1 MSWQRKNWLIVK
13 NGILCE
19 NLTIKAWLSSSV
31 TGWKLSYKHC
41 FYNKWFFP
49 SVCTKAI
56 FIIFCQGKSPCHT
69 NSIWMAF
76 VKMFWKLFCNM
87 EDCTASTCTEPGMNS
102 PNMNFQFMQ
111 WVEPFV
117 VLKPIKGFCP
127 CKAPFVNFHILT
139 RKASEIEYITMSLQ
153 LECHIHF
160 SSACGMAP

>member
-1 MSWQRKNWLIVK
+1 MV
-13 NGILCE
+13 
-19 NLTIKAWLSSSV
+19 
-31 TGWKLSYKHC
+31 
-41 FYNKWFFP
+41 FP

-117 VLKPIKGFCP
+117 VLKTIKGFCP
-127 CKAPFVNFHILT
+127 CNAPFVNFHILT
-139 RKASEIEYITMSLQ
+139 RKASEIENITMSLQ
-153 LECHIHF
+153 LGWHIHF
-160 SSACGMAP
+160 SSVCGMAPLFNWDDNDCIKMFFSLVGFTCEAEGDQVF